1 MKTILFVK
9 SILGALLLTVLY
21 MLFNM
26 LLGGTLVF
34 DNLLW
39 NILSNFLV
47 AFLLGYYISHSSLN
61 GIRLSISV
69 FLIYFLIGHFNLLI
83 EAYIFTITS
92 RYETALEIIR
102 GFLMSVTFAP
112 FYVYIFRNKIA
123 QEVVAFSKR
132 PLISWLW
139 RIIAADILYLFVY
152 ILAGFVLTMVY
163 PQLLKFYE
171 GKIPPFDIMI
181 NTQLFLRGFI
191 FIGIALL
198 ILRTLNISLLKK
210 AILIGLI
217 FSVLG
222 GVAPLIAPSELM
234 PSYVRLGHGFEVGI
248 SNFIYGIV
256 LAMLLRPRGVNK
268 IPLDNDVVAAT

>member
-1 MKTILFVK
+1 M
-9 SILGALLLTVLY
+9 LTVLY

-83 EAYIFTITS
+83 EAYIFNITS